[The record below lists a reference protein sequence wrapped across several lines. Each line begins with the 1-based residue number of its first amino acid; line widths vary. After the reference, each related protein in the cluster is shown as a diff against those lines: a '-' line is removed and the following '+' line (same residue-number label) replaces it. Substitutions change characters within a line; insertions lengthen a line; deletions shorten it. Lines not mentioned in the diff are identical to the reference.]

1 MTRRHAPWFLLIPG
15 LIAVIFLVLPV
26 IGLVT
31 QAPWGSFGSLLSDPV
46 TRDALRI
53 SALSSLCATAI
64 CIVLGTPLAWLL
76 ARNALPGTRF
86 IRALVVVPLLLP
98 PVVAGVGLLTAFGRR
113 GFAGSFLY
121 DQFGIQFPFTTAGVI
136 IAETFVAMPFLII
149 TVEAGFR
156 GLHKEYE
163 EVAATL
169 GASSWQTFRHVT
181 LPLVAPAL
189 LSGVVLCWAR
199 AVGEFGATIGFAG
212 NFPGVTQTMPLA
224 IYSELEVDRS
234 LAIGLS
240 VILLMVCLVILVLLR
255 RTYLRGDT
263 TND

>member
-15 LIAVIFLVLPV
+15 LLAVIFLVLPV
-26 IGLVT
+26 LGLVA
-31 QAPWGSFGSLLSDPV
+31 QAPWGSFGTLLSDPI

-98 PVVAGVGLLTAFGRR
+98 PVVAGVGLLTALGRR

-121 DQFGIQFPFTTAGVI
+121 EQFGIQFPFTTAGVI

-156 GLHKEYE
+156 GLRKEYE

-189 LSGVVLCWAR
+189 LSGIVLCWAR

-224 IYSELEVDRS
+224 IYSELEIDRS

>member
-1 MTRRHAPWFLLIPG
+1 MTRRHAPWFLLLPG
-15 LIAVIFLVLPV
+15 LLAVVFLVLPV
-26 IGLVT
+26 LGLVA
-31 QAPWGSFGSLLSDPV
+31 QAPWGSFGTLLSDPV

-53 SALSSLCATAI
+53 SALTSLCATAI

-76 ARNALPGTRF
+76 ARSALPGTRV

-98 PVVAGVGLLTAFGRR
+98 PVVAGVSLLTAFGRR

-121 DQFGIQFPFTTAGVI
+121 DQFGIQFPFTTAGVVL
-136 IAETFVAMPFLII
+136 AETFVAMPFLII

-224 IYSELEVDRS
+224 IYSQLEVDRS
-234 LAIGLS
+234 LAVGLS
-240 VILLMVCLVILVLLR
+240 VILLIVCLVILVLLR

>member
-15 LIAVIFLVLPV
+15 LLAVIFLVLPV

-31 QAPWGSFGSLLSDPV
+31 QAPWGSFGTLLSDPV

-53 SALSSLCATAI
+53 SAVSSLVATAI

-98 PVVAGVGLLTAFGRR
+98 PVVAGVSLLTAFGRR

-121 DQFGIQFPFTTAGVI
+121 DNFGIQFPFTTTGVVL
-136 IAETFVAMPFLII
+136 AEAFVAMPFLII

-156 GLHKEYE
+156 GMRKEYE

-224 IYSELEVDRS
+224 IYSQLEIDRS

-240 VILLMVCLVILVLLR
+240 TILLIVCLVILVLLR

-263 TND
+263 AND

>member
-1 MTRRHAPWFLLIPG
+1 
-15 LIAVIFLVLPV
+15 
-26 IGLVT
+26 
-31 QAPWGSFGSLLSDPV
+31 
-46 TRDALRI
+46 
-53 SALSSLCATAI
+53 
-64 CIVLGTPLAWLL
+64 
-76 ARNALPGTRF
+76 
-86 IRALVVVPLLLP
+86 
-98 PVVAGVGLLTAFGRR
+98 
-113 GFAGSFLY
+113 
-121 DQFGIQFPFTTAGVI
+121 
-136 IAETFVAMPFLII
+136 MPFLII

-156 GLHKEYE
+156 GMRKEYE

-224 IYSELEVDRS
+224 IYSQLEIDRS

-240 VILLMVCLVILVLLR
+240 TILLIVCLVILVLLR

-263 TND
+263 SND

>member
-15 LIAVIFLVLPV
+15 LLAVIFLVLPV

-31 QAPWGSFGSLLSDPV
+31 QAPWGSFGTLLSDPV

-53 SALSSLCATAI
+53 SAVSSVVATAI

-98 PVVAGVGLLTAFGRR
+98 PVVAGVSLLTAFGRR

-121 DQFGIQFPFTTAGVI
+121 DNFGIQFPFTTAGVVL
-136 IAETFVAMPFLII
+136 AEAFVAMPFLII

-156 GLHKEYE
+156 GMRKEYE

-224 IYSELEVDRS
+224 IYSQLEIDRS

-240 VILLMVCLVILVLLR
+240 TILLIVCLVILVLLR

-263 TND
+263 AND

>member
-1 MTRRHAPWFLLIPG
+1 MTRRRAPWFLLIPG
-15 LIAVIFLVLPV
+15 LLAVIFLVLPV
-26 IGLVT
+26 LGLVA
-31 QAPWGSFGSLLSDPV
+31 QAPWGSFGTLLSDPI

-53 SALSSLCATAI
+53 SALTSLCATAV

-121 DQFGIQFPFTTAGVI
+121 EQFGIQFPFTTAGVI

-224 IYSELEVDRS
+224 IYSELEIDRS

>member
-15 LIAVIFLVLPV
+15 LLAVIFLVLPV
-26 IGLVT
+26 LGLVA
-31 QAPWGSFGSLLSDPV
+31 QAPWGSFGTLLSDPI

-121 DQFGIQFPFTTAGVI
+121 EQFGIQFPFTTAGVI

-156 GLHKEYE
+156 GLNKEFE

-169 GASSWQTFRHVT
+169 GASPWQTFRHVT

-189 LSGVVLCWAR
+189 LSGIVLAWAR

-234 LAIGLS
+234 LATGLS
-240 VILLMVCLVILVLLR
+240 VILLAVCLVILVLLR

>member
-15 LIAVIFLVLPV
+15 LLAVIFLVLPV

-31 QAPWGSFGSLLSDPV
+31 QAPWGSFGTLLSDPI

-113 GFAGSFLY
+113 GFAGSFLHE
-121 DQFGIQFPFTTAGVI
+121 QFGIQFPFTTAGVI

-156 GLHKEYE
+156 GLRKEYE

-189 LSGVVLCWAR
+189 LSGIVLCWAR

-224 IYSELEVDRS
+224 IYSELEIDRS

-263 TND
+263 SND

>member
-1 MTRRHAPWFLLIPG
+1 MSRRRAPWILLIPG
-15 LIAVIFLVLPV
+15 LLAIAFLVLPV
-26 IGLVT
+26 IGLIT
-31 QAPWGSFGSLLSDPV
+31 QAPWGSFGTLLSDPV

-53 SALSSLCATAI
+53 SAISSLCATAI
-64 CIVLGTPLAWLL
+64 CILIGTPLAWLL

-98 PVVAGVGLLTAFGRR
+98 PVVAGGALLTAFGRR
-113 GFAGSFLY
+113 GFAGGFLS
-121 DQFGIQFPFTTAGVI
+121 DHFGIQFPFTTAGVVL
-136 IAETFVAMPFLII
+136 AEAFVALPFLVI

-169 GASSWQTFRHVT
+169 GATSWQTFRYVT

-212 NFPGVTQTMPLA
+212 NLPGVTQTMPLA

-240 VILLMVCLVILVLLR
+240 TILMLVCLVILVLLR

-263 TND
+263 SND

>member
-15 LIAVIFLVLPV
+15 LLAVIFLVLPV

-31 QAPWGSFGSLLSDPV
+31 QAPWGSFGTLLSDPV

-53 SALSSLCATAI
+53 SAVSSLVATAI

-98 PVVAGVGLLTAFGRR
+98 PVVAGVSLLTAFGRR

-121 DQFGIQFPFTTAGVI
+121 DNFGIQFPFTTAGVVL
-136 IAETFVAMPFLII
+136 AEAFVAMPFLII

-212 NFPGVTQTMPLA
+212 NVPGVTQTMPLA
-224 IYSELEVDRS
+224 IYSQLEIDRS

-240 VILLMVCLVILVLLR
+240 TILLIVCLVILVLLR

-263 TND
+263 SND

>member
-15 LIAVIFLVLPV
+15 LLAVIFLVLPV

-31 QAPWGSFGSLLSDPV
+31 QAPWGSFGTLLSDPV

-53 SALSSLCATAI
+53 SAVSSVVATAI

-98 PVVAGVGLLTAFGRR
+98 PVVAGVSLLTAFGRR

-121 DQFGIQFPFTTAGVI
+121 DNFGIQFPFTTAGVVL
-136 IAETFVAMPFLII
+136 AEAFVAMPFLII

-224 IYSELEVDRS
+224 IYSQLEIDRS

-240 VILLMVCLVILVLLR
+240 TILLIVCLVILVLLR

-263 TND
+263 AND

>member
-1 MTRRHAPWFLLIPG
+1 MNRRHAPWFLLIPG
-15 LIAVIFLVLPV
+15 VLAVAFLILPV

-31 QAPWGSFGSLLSDPV
+31 QAPWGSFGTLLSDPV

-53 SALSSLCATAI
+53 SAISSLVATAI

-98 PVVAGVGLLTAFGRR
+98 PVVAGVSLLTAFGRR

-121 DQFGIQFPFTTAGVI
+121 DTFGIQFPFTTAGVI
-136 IAETFVAMPFLII
+136 LAETFVALPFLVI

-224 IYSELEVDRS
+224 IYSQLEVDRS

-240 VILLMVCLVILVLLR
+240 TILLLVCLVILVLLR

>member
-15 LIAVIFLVLPV
+15 LLAVIFLVLPV
-26 IGLVT
+26 LGLVA
-31 QAPWGSFGSLLSDPV
+31 QAPWGSFGTLLSDPI

-53 SALSSLCATAI
+53 SALTSLCATAI

-121 DQFGIQFPFTTAGVI
+121 EQFGIQFPFTTAGVI

-156 GLHKEYE
+156 GLRKEYE

-189 LSGVVLCWAR
+189 LSGIVLCWAR

-224 IYSELEVDRS
+224 IYSELEIDRS

-263 TND
+263 SND

>member
-1 MTRRHAPWFLLIPG
+1 
-15 LIAVIFLVLPV
+15 VLPV

-31 QAPWGSFGSLLSDPV
+31 QAPWGSFGTLLSDPI
-46 TRDALRI
+46 TREALRI
-53 SALSSLCATAI
+53 SAITSVCATII
-64 CIVLGTPLAWLL
+64 CVVVGTPLAWLL

-98 PVVAGVGLLTAFGRR
+98 PVVAGVSLLTAFGRR

-121 DQFGIQFPFTTAGVI
+121 ENFGFQFPFTTAGVVL
-136 IAETFVAMPFLII
+136 AETFVAMPFLII

-156 GLHKEYE
+156 GVRKEYE
-163 EVAATL
+163 EVASTL

-224 IYSELEVDRS
+224 IYSQLEIDRS
-234 LAIGLS
+234 LAVGLS

-263 TND
+263 SND

>member
-15 LIAVIFLVLPV
+15 LLAVIFLILPV

-31 QAPWGSFGSLLSDPV
+31 QAPWGSFGTLLSDPV

-53 SALSSLCATAI
+53 SAVSSLVATAI

-98 PVVAGVGLLTAFGRR
+98 PVVAGVSLLTAFGRR

-121 DQFGIQFPFTTAGVI
+121 DNFGIQFPFTTAGVVL
-136 IAETFVAMPFLII
+136 AEAFVAMPFLII

-156 GLHKEYE
+156 GMRKEYE

-212 NFPGVTQTMPLA
+212 NFPGVTQTMPLV
-224 IYSELEVDRS
+224 IYSQLEIDRS

-240 VILLMVCLVILVLLR
+240 TILLIVCLVILVLLR

-263 TND
+263 AND

>member
-1 MTRRHAPWFLLIPG
+1 MTRRHAPWFLLLPG
-15 LIAVIFLVLPV
+15 LLAVVFLVLPV
-26 IGLVT
+26 LGLVA
-31 QAPWGSFGSLLSDPV
+31 QAPWGSFGTLLSDPV

-53 SALSSLCATAI
+53 SALTSLCATAI
-64 CIVLGTPLAWLL
+64 CIALGTPLAWLL
-76 ARNALPGTRF
+76 ARNALPGTRI

-98 PVVAGVGLLTAFGRR
+98 PVVAGVSLLTAFGRR

-121 DQFGIQFPFTTAGVI
+121 DQFGIQFPFTTAGVVL
-136 IAETFVAMPFLII
+136 AETFVAMPFLII

-224 IYSELEVDRS
+224 IYSQLEVDRS
-234 LAIGLS
+234 LAVGLS
-240 VILLMVCLVILVLLR
+240 VILLIVCLVILVLLR

>member
-15 LIAVIFLVLPV
+15 LLAVIFLVLPV
-26 IGLVT
+26 IGLIT
-31 QAPWGSFGSLLSDPV
+31 QAPWGSFGTLLSDPV